1 MITELQKRAV
11 NSVEMMKDMAD
22 EASAVAA
29 TSSPKN
35 RVKLL
40 CSYGGKIMPRAVD
53 GHLKYVGGETRVIAI
68 PRDIN
73 FTGFLLFFYARN
85 YFLKQMIFYW
95 CAYKKIN
102 IKKKLK

>member
-1 MITELQKRAV
+1 
-11 NSVEMMKDMAD
+11 MKDMAD
-22 EASAVAA
+22 EASAVAT

-68 PRDIN
+68 PRDIT
-73 FTGFLLFFYARN
+73 FSGFILVLFSSFIS
-85 YFLKQMIFYW
+85 FLKFFEV
-95 CAYKKIN
+95 K
-102 IKKKLK
+102 